1 MGEKVPAGRL
11 RGMPCGSG
19 ERFASSGA
27 WNLARFG
34 CALAL
39 ATASV
44 LAQSGV
50 PHLGYIYPA
59 GGRQGTS
66 FQVSIGGQF
75 LNGATN
81 AFVSGN
87 GVQSTVVNY
96 LRPLNGKEMNEL
108 REKLKEL
115 QERRDAAQKEA
126 KEPATAGAPARTN
139 APLSA
144 ADREMMADIR
154 KQLAASQRRSLN
166 PAISESVTL
175 RITVAADAMPGGR
188 ELRVDTGT
196 GLSNPLRF
204 CIGQLPEFSR
214 PLLAD
219 RVEATRPR
227 PAANPRSVTP
237 VASPEMG
244 VILPAVLNGQIGP
257 GGMEGFRFA
266 AHRGERLLVAVSA
279 RALIPYLADAV
290 PGWFQAAVSIA
301 DARGREL
308 AFADHY
314 RFQQDPVLFFDVAA
328 DGDYVLT
335 IRDTLYRGRDDFVYR
350 LSVGELPFITGHFP
364 LGGRVGMPAI
374 VTLNGWNLT
383 VTNLTVDAKS
393 AATRRMPLSVPRDG
407 HDSNPVPLA
416 FDTLPEAT
424 EKEPNNNPDTV
435 QPVTVPVIIN
445 GRVDPPGDVDVFRFE
460 GRAGD
465 EIVAEVQARRLGS
478 PLDSVLTLT
487 DATGRLIAA
496 NDDHEDK
503 AVWFETH
510 HADSYLRAVLPATGT
525 YFLRLSDTEEH
536 GGPDYGYRL
545 RISAPQPDFELRAAP
560 ASLTIR
566 GGASAPLTVHALR
579 RDGFTNEITLALK
592 DPPPGFKLSGA
603 RVPAGQDTA
612 QITLAAPPSPTAE
625 PIHVVI
631 EGHATIN
638 GHEVTHAAV
647 PATDM
652 MQAFAYHHLVPASE
666 LAVKVVER
674 PGNKINL
681 LSAVP
686 VKLPAGG
693 SARVRIS
700 TPGPRFTE
708 RFELAL
714 NEPPPGISLG
724 RVSAT
729 NEGAELELRSDAR
742 QVKPGWKGNVI
753 VNLLP
758 VRNPNATNA
767 PPIRRPRPVGTLPA
781 IPVEIVAP

>member
-1 MGEKVPAGRL
+1 LRPAIPTL
-11 RGMPCGSG
+11 
-19 ERFASSGA
+19 
-27 WNLARFG
+27 G

-39 ATASV
+39 ATASA
-44 LAQSGV
+44 LAQSAT
-50 PHLGYIYPA
+50 PHLGYVYPA

-87 GVQSTVVNY
+87 GVQATVVNY
-96 LRPLNGKEMNEL
+96 IRPLNGKEMNEF

-126 KEPATAGAPARTN
+126 REPQTAGASARTN

-144 ADREMMADIR
+144 AERETMAEIR
-154 KQLAASQRRSLN
+154 RQLAASQRRQLN
-166 PAISESVTL
+166 PPISESVTL
-175 RITVAADAMPGGR
+175 RIVVAADAMPGDR

-196 GLSNPLRF
+196 GLSNPLHF

-219 RVEATRPR
+219 RVEATPPR
-227 PAANPRSVTP
+227 PAASPRSATP
-237 VASPEMG
+237 VASLEMG
-244 VILPAVLNGQIGP
+244 VILPAILNGQIGP
-257 GGMEGFRFA
+257 GGVDSFRFA
-266 AHRGERLLVAVSA
+266 AHRGERLVVAASA

-290 PGWFQAAVSIA
+290 PGWFQAAVSVA
-301 DARGREL
+301 DARGHEL

-314 RFQQDPVLFFDVAA
+314 RFQQDPALFFDVPA

-350 LSVGELPFITGHFP
+350 LSIGELPFITGHFP
-364 LGGRVGMPAI
+364 LGGRVGMPAT
-374 VTLNGWNLT
+374 VMLTGWNLP

-393 AATRRMPLSVPRDG
+393 VATGRVPLSVQRDG
-407 HDSNPVPLA
+407 RDSNPVPFA
-416 FDTLPEAT
+416 FDTLPECT
-424 EKEPNNNPDTV
+424 EIEPNNNPGNA
-435 QPVTVPVIIN
+435 QLVTLPIIIN
-445 GRVDPPGDVDVFRFE
+445 GRVDPPGDADVFRFE
-460 GRAGD
+460 GHASD

-478 PLDSVLTLT
+478 PLDSVLALT
-487 DATGRLIAA
+487 DAAGRQIAA

-503 AVWFETH
+503 AAWFETH
-510 HADSYLRAVLPATGT
+510 HADSYIRIVLPATGT
-525 YFLRLSDTEEH
+525 YFLRLSDTEGH

-545 RISAPQPDFELRAAP
+545 RISAPQPDFELRAVP

-566 GGASAPLTVHALR
+566 SGASASLTIHALR
-579 RDGFTNEITLALK
+579 RDGFTNEIMLALK
-592 DPPPGFKLSGA
+592 DSPPGYKLSGT
-603 RVPAGQDTA
+603 RVAAGQDTA
-612 QITLAAPPSPTAE
+612 QITLSAPPSPTTE
-625 PIHVVI
+625 PTRLLI
-631 EGHATIN
+631 EGRASIN
-638 GHEVTHAAV
+638 GREVIHAAV

-652 MQAFAYHHLVPASE
+652 MQAFAYHHLVPASN

-693 SARVRIS
+693 SARVRFS
-700 TPGPRFTE
+700 TPGARFTE
-708 RFELAL
+708 RFDLAL

-729 NEGAELELRSDAR
+729 NESAELELRSDAS

-753 VNLLP
+753 VNILP
-758 VRNPNATNA
+758 VRNPNATNVPA
-767 PPIRRPRPVGTLPA
+767 ARRPPPVGTLPA

>member
-1 MGEKVPAGRL
+1 MAAGTALPALGL
-11 RGMPCGSG
+11 
-19 ERFASSGA
+19 
-27 WNLARFG
+27 
-34 CALAL
+34 ALAL
-39 ATASV
+39 ATASA

-50 PHLGYIYPA
+50 PHLGYVYPA

-81 AFVSGN
+81 VFISGN
-87 GVQSTVVNY
+87 GVNATVVKY
-96 LRPLNGKEMNEL
+96 VRPLNGKEVNEL

-115 QERRDAAQKEA
+115 QERRDAAQKEVR
-126 KEPATAGAPARTN
+126 ESPTAGAPARTN

-144 ADREMMADIR
+144 AEREMMADLR
-154 KQLAASQRRSLN
+154 RQLAASQRRQLN

-175 RITVAADAMPGGR
+175 RVTVAADARPGDR

-204 CIGQLPEFSR
+204 CLGQLPEFSR

-219 RVEATRPR
+219 RVEATLPR
-227 PAANPRSVTP
+227 PAAGPRSITP

-257 GGMEGFRFA
+257 GGVDNFRFA
-266 AHRGERLLVAVSA
+266 AHRGQRLLVAVSA

-301 DARGREL
+301 EAKGHEL

-314 RFQQDPVLFFDVAA
+314 RFQQDPVLFFEVPA

-350 LSVGELPFITGHFP
+350 LSVGELPFITDHFP
-364 LGGRVGMPAI
+364 LGGRVGGPAT
-374 VTLNGWNLT
+374 VTLNGWNLP
-383 VTNLTVDAKS
+383 VTNLTVEARS
-393 AATRRMPLSVPRDG
+393 GATGRVPLSVQRDG
-407 HDSNPVPLA
+407 RDSNPVAFA
-416 FDTLPEAT
+416 FDTLPEST
-424 EKEPNNNPDTV
+424 EKEPNNNSGNA
-435 QPVTVPVIIN
+435 QLVTLPVIIN
-445 GRVDPPGDVDVFRFE
+445 GRVDPPGDADMFRFE
-460 GRAGD
+460 GHAGD

-487 DATGRLIAA
+487 DPAGRPIAA

-503 AVWFETH
+503 AAWFETH
-510 HADSYLRAVLPATGT
+510 HADSYLQVVLPATGT
-525 YFLRLSDTEEH
+525 YFLRLSDTEGH

-545 RISAPQPDFELRAAP
+545 RISAPQPDFELRAVP
-560 ASLTIR
+560 ASLTVR
-566 GGASAPLTVHALR
+566 GGASAPLTIHAFR
-579 RDGFTNEITLALK
+579 RDGFTNEIRLAVK
-592 DPPPGFKLSGA
+592 DPPPGYKLSGA
-603 RVPAGQDTA
+603 RVAAGQDTA
-612 QITLAAPPSPTAE
+612 QITLSAPPSPTAE
-625 PIHVVI
+625 PIRVVI
-631 EGHATIN
+631 EGRATIN
-638 GHEVTHAAV
+638 GREVIHAAV

-693 SARVRIS
+693 SVRVRFS

-714 NEPPPGISLG
+714 NEPPPGITLG
-724 RVSAT
+724 PVLAT
-729 NEGAELELRSDAR
+729 NGGAELELRSDAR

-753 VNLLP
+753 VNILP
-758 VRNPNATNA
+758 VRNPHATNA
-767 PPIRRPRPVGTLPA
+767 PAARRPPPVGTLPA